1 VPALVGAPPTTGEI
15 VRDALAEEGD
25 APEQ

>member
-15 VRDALAEEGD
+15 VREGLAEEGE
-25 APEQ
+25 PEG